1 MNNRRLLM
9 GEKKR
14 NTVIKAT
21 MLVAKLAKYGN
32 YGFSSIMTNENGR
45 TGGAITPN
53 PLPNNITVIYCYF
66 HSARYSGI
74 RLAPP
79 SITAVTINGIRTKNN
94 ECIPA
99 IFEYLRVNVD
109 KTIPIIFHFD

>member
-21 MLVAKLAKYGN
+21 MLVAKLTKHGN
-32 YGFSSIMTNENGR
+32 YGFSSIITNENVY

-53 PLPNNITVIYCYF
+53 PLPNNITVIYYYF
-66 HSARYSGI
+66 HGARHSGI

-79 SITAVTINGIRTKNN
+79 SITAVTINGIRMKKN
-94 ECIPA
+94 ESIQA
-99 IFEYLRVNVD
+99 IYEYLGANVG